1 MGMMQEVQEEPG
13 AGGNHLLR
21 GWGLKLEAESGYG
34 EEKMD
39 SKGSR
44 AILHGSQPA
53 QLVVVQGVTSD
64 EGSKGS
70 LNVGR
75 KDSVESSPHE
85 VVAVFILV
93 TGTGTGL
100 G

>member
-1 MGMMQEVQEEPG
+1 MGMMEEVQEEPG

-53 QLVVVQGVTSD
+53 QLVVV
-64 EGSKGS
+64 
-70 LNVGR
+70 
-75 KDSVESSPHE
+75 
-85 VVAVFILV
+85 
-93 TGTGTGL
+93 
-100 G
+100 